1 VTRPRLAIAL
11 ALAVLA
17 ATAGRA
23 LPQDADERAFVV
35 RFVEAINSKDVE
47 RRRALLHPKSL
58 PCASTAP
65 DSFYVWMV
73 TRQFKDTIPADYTWT
88 VMPVPLTEP
97 LMLSDKF
104 DYPVRPTH
112 TLQLDF
118 NLAATRSKTMLLY
131 LVHEGP
137 RWFEMTACPKPETM
151 VEARA
156 ARQAEAKRAERVR
169 ALVAAMSPELK
180 GQLLELLRA
189 GRRLD
194 ASKHYQA
201 ATGEDTTT
209 AVEVL
214 ERLAPR

>member
-11 ALAVLA
+11 ALALLA
-17 ATAGRA
+17 ATASRA
-23 LPQDADERAFVV
+23 LAQDADERAFVV
-35 RFVEAINSKDVE
+35 RLVEAINSKDVE

-73 TRQFKDTIPADYTWT
+73 TRQFKDTIPANYTWT
-88 VMPVPLTEP
+88 VTPVPLTEL

-112 TLQLDF
+112 TLQLDV
-118 NLAATRSKTMLLY
+118 NLSATRSKTMLLQ

-137 RWFEMTACPKPETM
+137 RWFEMTACPKPETIA
-151 VEARA
+151 EARA
-156 ARQAEAKRAERVR
+156 ARQAEAKRAERVQ

-201 ATGEDTTT
+201 ASGEDTTT

>member
-1 VTRPRLAIAL
+1 MTRPRLAIAL

-23 LPQDADERAFVV
+23 LAQDADERAFVV
-35 RFVEAINSKDVE
+35 RLVEAINSKDVE

-58 PCASTAP
+58 PCASTTP

-73 TRQFKDTIPADYTWT
+73 TRQFKDTIPADYTWK
-88 VMPVPLTEP
+88 VSPVPITEP

-118 NLAATRSKTMLLY
+118 NLSATRSKTMVLQ

-137 RWFEMTACPKPETM
+137 RWFEMTACPKPETIA
-151 VEARA
+151 EARA
-156 ARQAEAKRAERVR
+156 ARQAEAKRAERVK

-194 ASKHYQA
+194 ASKRYQA
-201 ATGEDTTT
+201 ASGEDTTT